1 MIWILLLLASCESHR
16 LRTMTIGFDD
26 CELIFSVHDR
36 CKQIDEEQI
45 FVFTFQSDH
54 SGVRFSQ
61 DNLTLSAKDFSL
73 EAAQGC
79 HYTKEYRIGYRADPS
94 PVPEFQWR
102 MTTAEDIATFIPMY
116 SLNPQGLNDL
126 VKILLGY
133 PFPMGVNLHG

>member
-1 MIWILLLLASCESHR
+1 MINYSRVSRLLFNLSKIVLIWMLLLLASCESHR

-61 DNLTLSAKDFSL
+61 DNLTLSAEDFSL
-73 EAAQGC
+73 EASQGC
-79 HYTKEYRIGYRADPS
+79 HYTREYRIGYQADPS
-94 PVPEFQWR
+94 LAPEFQW
-102 MTTAEDIATFIPMY
+102 TILENNQNLTA
-116 SLNPQGLNDL
+116 
-126 VKILLGY
+126 Y
-133 PFPMGVNLHG
+133 PVQLRECRF

>member
-1 MIWILLLLASCESHR
+1 MLLLLASCESHR

-61 DNLTLSAKDFSL
+61 DNLTLSAEDFSL
-73 EAAQGC
+73 EASKGC
-79 HYTKEYRIGYRADPS
+79 HYTKEYRIGYQADPS
-94 PVPEFQWR
+94 PAPEFQW
-102 MTTAEDIATFIPMY
+102 TILENNQNWTAY
-116 SLNPQGLNDL
+116 SVQLRECR
-126 VKILLGY
+126 
-133 PFPMGVNLHG
+133 F

>member
-1 MIWILLLLASCESHR
+1 MINYSRVSRLLFNLCKIILIWMLLLLASCESHR

-61 DNLTLSAKDFSL
+61 DNLTLSAEDFSL
-73 EAAQGC
+73 EASQGC
-79 HYTKEYRIGYRADPS
+79 NYTREYRIGYQADPS
-94 PVPEFQWR
+94 PAPEFQW
-102 MTTAEDIATFIPMY
+102 TILENNQNWTAF
-116 SLNPQGLNDL
+116 L
-126 VKILLGY
+126 VQLRECR
-133 PFPMGVNLHG
+133 F

>member
-1 MIWILLLLASCESHR
+1 MINYSRVSRLLFSFNKIVLIWMLLLLASCESHR

-61 DNLTLSAKDFSL
+61 DNLTLSAEDFSL
-73 EAAQGC
+73 EASEGC
-79 HYTKEYRIGYRADPS
+79 HYTREYRIGYQADPS
-94 PVPEFQWR
+94 PAPEFQW
-102 MTTAEDIATFIPMY
+102 TILENNQNWTMY
-116 SLNPQGLNDL
+116 PVHLRECR
-126 VKILLGY
+126 
-133 PFPMGVNLHG
+133 F

>member
-1 MIWILLLLASCESHR
+1 MLLLLASCESHR

-54 SGVRFSQ
+54 SGVRFSL

-73 EAAQGC
+73 
-79 HYTKEYRIGYRADPS
+79 
-94 PVPEFQWR
+94 
-102 MTTAEDIATFIPMY
+102 
-116 SLNPQGLNDL
+116 
-126 VKILLGY
+126 
-133 PFPMGVNLHG
+133 

>member
-1 MIWILLLLASCESHR
+1 MINHSRVSLLLFNFRNIVLIWMMLLLASCESHR

-79 HYTKEYRIGYRADPS
+79 HYTREYRIGYQADPS
-94 PVPEFQWR
+94 PAPEFQW
-102 MTTAEDIATFIPMY
+102 TILENNQNWTA
-116 SLNPQGLNDL
+116 
-126 VKILLGY
+126 Y
-133 PFPMGVNLHG
+133 PVQLRECRF

>member
-1 MIWILLLLASCESHR
+1 MLLLLASCESHR

-61 DNLTLSAKDFSL
+61 DNLTLSAEDFSL
-73 EAAQGC
+73 EASQGC
-79 HYTKEYRIGYRADPS
+79 HYTKEYRIGYQADPS
-94 PVPEFQWR
+94 PAPEFQW
-102 MTTAEDIATFIPMY
+102 TILENNQSWTAY
-116 SLNPQGLNDL
+116 L
-126 VKILLGY
+126 VQLKECR
-133 PFPMGVNLHG
+133 F

>member
-1 MIWILLLLASCESHR
+1 MINYSRVSRLLFNFSKIVLIWMLLLMASCESHR

-45 FVFTFQSDH
+45 FLFTFQSDH

-79 HYTKEYRIGYRADPS
+79 HCTKEYRIGYQADPS
-94 PVPEFQWR
+94 PTPEFQW
-102 MTTAEDIATFIPMY
+102 TILENKQNWTA
-116 SLNPQGLNDL
+116 
-126 VKILLGY
+126 Y
-133 PFPMGVNLHG
+133 PVQLRECRF

>member
-1 MIWILLLLASCESHR
+1 MINYSRVSRLLFNFSKIVLIWMLLLLASCESHR
-16 LRTMTIGFDD
+16 LRIMTVGFDD

-73 EAAQGC
+73 EASQGC
-79 HYTKEYRIGYRADPS
+79 HYTKEYRIGYQADPS
-94 PVPEFQWR
+94 RAPEFQW
-102 MTTAEDIATFIPMY
+102 TILENNQNWTVY
-116 SLNPQGLNDL
+116 SVQLRECR
-126 VKILLGY
+126 
-133 PFPMGVNLHG
+133 F